1 MTSEPKSAASGID
14 GAKCRRAVTAGRE
27 KSSRNALKHAFT
39 IPAAPPELQPIPLRG
54 TKIRNEAKINLIKM
68 D

>member
-1 MTSEPKSAASGID
+1 MTSEPESAASGIN
-14 GAKCRRAVTAGRE
+14 GAKCRRAATGRE

-54 TKIRNEAKINLIKM
+54 PKIRNEAKINLIKM